1 MIKKLLYIFSLFLI
15 SFLSYSQDVSLFT
28 QLNGNYDFTFVGN
41 TMNTGENNNNLGS
54 VTTTSSTASLNLTPN
69 DVVIKAYLYWAGS
82 GDGDFEVDLNG
93 TTITP
98 DRTFSHSRFF
108 APNTY
113 TYFSAF
119 KDITSFVQATGNGNY
134 TLSNLDISPFEQLHL
149 IRKTNFAGWAIL
161 IIYENSS
168 LPLNQI
174 NVYDGLQGVPEE
186 LTINLTDLFVVN
198 NSNASVGFIAWEG
211 DLGLPTETFTVNNN
225 ILSNAL
231 NPEDNVF
238 NGTNSITEETNLYN
252 MDLDIYSIENY
263 IFAGDT
269 SASISLSSWQ
279 DFIMINTVVTK
290 LNSQLPDATVTIDNV
305 HLACDSREII
315 LDYTVYNINS
325 TNYLPA
331 NTPVSFYANGGYL
344 TTIYTTN
351 NILVDGQE
359 SGSTT
364 IIIPDTIPTNFTL
377 TAVADINSSGNGT
390 VIELI
395 ETNNSFTSNVSLWNS
410 PTFNVLPN
418 VEMCSLG
425 NSNNVFDFSEY
436 ENIVKTSI
444 EQIVSFYS
452 TYNDA
457 VLEINSI
464 TNTSSYE
471 TIAPTEIF
479 VRIENENCFSITSF
493 YLTVKNC
500 PPIIYN
506 GISANNDNLNDVFF
520 IDGLRDVFLNF
531 QINIYNRWGKLIW
544 TGNNNTEDW
553 NGYAKNGL
561 GHEKVPAGTYFY
573 VLNLNDENY
582 PDAIAGYL
590 YITY

>member
-41 TMNTGENNNNLGS
+41 TMNTDENNNNLGS

-98 DRTFSHSRFF
+98 DRTFSHSRFV

-134 TLSNLDISPFEQLHL
+134 TLSNLDISPYEQLHL

-252 MDLDIYSIENY
+252 MDLDIYSIEDY

-305 HLACDSREII
+305 HLTCDSREII
-315 LDYTVYNINS
+315 LDYTVYNTNS

-364 IIIPDTIPTNFTL
+364 VIIPDTIPINFTL

-395 ETNNSFTSNVSLWNS
+395 ETNNSFTSNVSLWSS

-418 VEMCSLG
+418 VEMCNLG
-425 NSNNVFDFSEY
+425 NSSAVFDFSEY

-444 EQIVSFYS
+444 EQNVTFYS
-452 TYNDA
+452 SYNDA

-493 YLTVKNC
+493 YLNIKNC

-561 GHEKVPAGTYFY
+561 GYEKVPAGTYFY

>member
-238 NGTNSITEETNLYN
+238 NGTNSITGETNLYN
-252 MDLDIYSIENY
+252 MDLDIYSIEDY

-364 IIIPDTIPTNFTL
+364 VVIPDIIPTNFTL
-377 TAVADINSSGNGT
+377 TAVADINSLGNGT

-395 ETNNSFTSNVSLWNS
+395 ETNNSFTSNVSLWSS

-418 VEMCSLG
+418 VEMCNLG
-425 NSNNVFDFSEY
+425 NSSAVFDFSEY

-444 EQIVSFYS
+444 EQIVTFYS
-452 TYNDA
+452 SYNDA

-561 GHEKVPAGTYFY
+561 GYEKVPAGTYFY

>member
-561 GHEKVPAGTYFY
+561 GYEKVPAGTYFY
-573 VLNLNDENY
+573 ILNLNDENY

>member
-41 TMNTGENNNNLGS
+41 TMNTDENNNNLGS

-161 IIYENSS
+161 IIYENNS

-252 MDLDIYSIENY
+252 MDLDIYSIEDY

-305 HLACDSREII
+305 LLTCDYREII

-364 IIIPDTIPTNFTL
+364 VVIPDAIPINFTL

-410 PTFNVLPN
+410 PTFNILPN
-418 VEMCSLG
+418 VEMCNLG
-425 NSNNVFDFSEY
+425 NSNTVFNFSEH

-493 YLTVKNC
+493 YLNIKNC

-561 GHEKVPAGTYFY
+561 GYEKVPAGTYFY

>member
-15 SFLSYSQDVSLFT
+15 SFHSYSQDVSLFT

-41 TMNTGENNNNLGS
+41 TMNTDENSNSLSS
-54 VTTTSSTASLNLTPN
+54 VTTTSSSAVLNLSP
-69 DVVIKAYLYWAGS
+69 DDIVVKAYLYWAGS

-93 TTITP
+93 TTIIP

-108 APNTY
+108 APNTF

-134 TLSNLDISPFEQLHL
+134 TLSNLDISPFESLHL
-149 IRKTNFAGWAIL
+149 TRRTNFAGWAIL

-168 LPLNQI
+168 FPLNQI
-174 NVYDGLQGVPEE
+174 NIYDGLQGVPDE

-211 DLGLPTETFTVNNN
+211 DLFLPTETFTVNNN
-225 ILSNAL
+225 ILSNTL

-238 NGTNSITEETNLYN
+238 NGTNSITGATNLYN
-252 MDLDIYSIENY
+252 MDLDVYSIEDY

-269 SASISLSSWQ
+269 NVTISLSSWQ

-290 LNSQLPDATVTIDNV
+290 LNSQLPDATVTINNV
-305 HLACDSREII
+305 HLTCDSREII
-315 LDYTVYNINS
+315 LDYTVYNTNS

-331 NTPVSFYANGGYL
+331 NTPVSFYANDVYL

-351 NILVDGQE
+351 NIPIGGQE

-364 IIIPDTIPTNFTL
+364 VIILDTVPINFTL

-395 ETNNSFTSNVSLWNS
+395 ENNNSFTSNVALWLS
-410 PTFNVLPN
+410 PTFNILPN
-418 VEMCSLG
+418 VEMCNLG
-425 NSNNVFDFSEY
+425 NSSAVFDFSEH
-436 ENIVKTSI
+436 ENIVKTSV
-444 EQIVSFYS
+444 EQIVTFYS
-452 TYNDA
+452 SYNDA

-464 TNTSSYE
+464 VNTSLYETNTP
-471 TIAPTEIF
+471 AEIF

-506 GISANNDNLNDVFF
+506 GISANNDNLNDTFF
-520 IDGLRDVFLNF
+520 IDGLRDVFINF

-561 GHEKVPAGTYFY
+561 GYEKVPEGTYY
-573 VLNLNDENY
+573 YILNLNDSNY